1 MPVLGKTKQEVLT
14 EFRTAEILEA
24 ARRVFAE
31 RGFHEATVDDIA
43 EAAGVAKGTVYLYYH
58 SKRDIY
64 WAALKHGIAALLEEL
79 EKEMAGS
86 KTMAGKIHAFI
97 ATKMRYFEQ
106 HRDFFKIYYSEFG
119 NAFAHPTQV
128 HEEFKDLYNRQ
139 ARLLD
144 PVLQEGIRQ
153 KAFRNIRRGATA
165 AVIADV
171 TRGAITQRLL
181 GWSKGDVENEIEFIF
196 DMVWKGIG
204 TR

>member
-31 RGFHEATVDDIA
+31 RGFHEATVDGIA

-58 SKRDIY
+58 SKREIY
-64 WAALKHGIAALLEEL
+64 WAALKHGIGVLHRDL
-79 EKEMAGS
+79 EKEMGGERTVS
-86 KTMAGKIHAFI
+86 GKIHAFI
-97 ATKMRYFEQ
+97 ATKMRFIEQ

-128 HEEFKDLYNRQ
+128 HEEFRELYNRQ
-139 ARLLD
+139 ARLLEIA
-144 PVLQEGIRQ
+144 LQEGIRQ
-153 KAFRNIRRGATA
+153 KTIRNLRRSATA
-165 AVIADV
+165 AVISDI

-181 GWSKGDVENEIEFIF
+181 GWSNADVEDEIEFIF
-196 DMVWKGIG
+196 DLVWKGIG
-204 TR
+204 CR

>member
-31 RGFHEATVDDIA
+31 RGFHEATVDGIA
-43 EAAGVAKGTVYLYYH
+43 EAAGVAKGTLYLYYH
-58 SKRDIY
+58 SKRAIY
-64 WAALKHGIAALLEEL
+64 WAALKHGIGALHEEL
-79 EKEMAGS
+79 EREMGGAR
-86 KTMAGKIHAFI
+86 TVAGKIHSFI
-97 ATKMRYFEQ
+97 ATKMRFIEQ

-128 HEEFKDLYNRQ
+128 HEEFRELYQRQ
-139 ARLLD
+139 ARLLEC
-144 PVLQEGIRQ
+144 VLREGIRQ
-153 KAFRNIRRGATA
+153 RTIRNIRRSATA
-165 AVIADV
+165 AVISDI

-196 DMVWKGIG
+196 DLVWKGIG
-204 TR
+204 NR